1 MVSAGDSAA
10 LRGRP
15 VEFTFLLP
23 RAPFLMAAEARND
36 SSDHTAPDAERSAGT
51 SNLDPESQRSIRE
64 RVTQLVFSGDP
75 RRFDEFVRVL
85 SEATP
90 AGVEVILRGSSV
102 TGQKWRSDEPFDGEG
117 PGTSD
122 LDVTFV
128 GGDMVTLFREFHIPG
143 IHSVPLSKEHPFAS
157 PALGSLRERLCTMT
171 RRAVNLQATT
181 SLVQYLRD
189 VVMDQPYL
197 VLLKKPEAD
206 EAGIRTTSDD
216 E

>member
-1 MVSAGDSAA
+1 MS
-10 LRGRP
+10 
-15 VEFTFLLP
+15 
-23 RAPFLMAAEARND
+23 AEARNNA
-36 SSDHTAPDAERSAGT
+36 SDRNTPDAELGAQTG
-51 SNLDPESQRSIRE
+51 NLDPDSQRSIRE
-64 RVTQLVFSGDP
+64 RVTQLAFGGDP
-75 RRFDEFVRVL
+75 ARFNDFVRVL

-102 TGQKWRSDEPFDGEG
+102 TGHKWASDEPFDGEG

-143 IHSVPLSKEHPFAS
+143 IHSAPLSEAHPFAS
-157 PALGSLRERLCTMT
+157 PALGSLRKQLCAMT
-171 RRAVNLQATT
+171 HRAVNLQATT

-197 VLLKKPEAD
+197 VLLKKPEAG
-206 EAGIRTTSDD
+206 EARIANTSPDD
-216 E
+216 